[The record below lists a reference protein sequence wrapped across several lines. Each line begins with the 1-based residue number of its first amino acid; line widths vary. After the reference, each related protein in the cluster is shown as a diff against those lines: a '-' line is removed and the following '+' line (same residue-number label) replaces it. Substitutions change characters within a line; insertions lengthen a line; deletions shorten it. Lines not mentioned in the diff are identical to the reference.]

1 MSYDNVLVNFRVP
14 VSLKNEFE
22 DACKRLHMPMTAQAN
37 LLMREFVH
45 RQKKGMRSFCPIE
58 IFGLHRLTCGFGDY
72 AYGSPSGRP
81 GRSRVWRYGSDI
93 AR

>member
-45 RQKKGMRSFCPIE
+45 RQKRAKQNPDGIYEPISFYNGMDDA
-58 IFGLHRLTCGFGDY
+58 L
-72 AYGSPSGRP
+72 
-81 GRSRVWRYGSDI
+81 
-93 AR
+93 

>member
-1 MSYDNVLVNFRVP
+1 MTYQNVLVNFRVP

-45 RQKKGMRSFCPIE
+45 RQKRAKQNPDGIYEPISFYNGMDDA
-58 IFGLHRLTCGFGDY
+58 L
-72 AYGSPSGRP
+72 
-81 GRSRVWRYGSDI
+81 
-93 AR
+93 